1 MSSPLPVKMTTVMV
15 GRPAELISARKRSST
30 NSPLSRLRQRLRVH
44 HLWGSLVPTVTACTS
59 RTRRWKRRR
68 GRRGR
73 MGWAEMRGRTGVL
86 EWKAAST
93 ITEEPPHVLT
103 EARAA
108 RARGEAALGAVA
120 DMAGVGACQGAL
132 AGLRA
137 EE

>member
-1 MSSPLPVKMTTVMV
+1 MSSPLPVQMTTVMV

-68 GRRGR
+68 GKRGR
-73 MGWAEMRGRTGVL
+73 MGWMEVRGRTVVR

-93 ITEEPPHVLT
+93 ITDGAPHGDQ
-103 EARAA
+103 AAGGAAA
-108 RARGEAALGAVA
+108 RRADARGG
-120 DMAGVGACQGAL
+120 G
-132 AGLRA
+132 
-137 EE
+137 